1 MQTVACGR
9 RGTRRHGRST
19 VSPVVQGSGPIV
31 VGVDG
36 SPPSLKALEWA
47 AEEASVKKVDLHVV
61 VGWHL
66 PLMLGMPLPLPTD
79 FDPIGPARDVLE
91 GAKEAIAGNYPDLVV
106 KTHIAEGPAA
116 RALVRTASDVGASLL
131 VVGARGH
138 GEVSGLLIGSVS
150 ENVATHAKCP
160 VVVVRH

>member
-1 MQTVACGR
+1 
-9 RGTRRHGRST
+9 
-19 VSPVVQGSGPIV
+19 VVQGSGPIV

-36 SPPSLKALEWA
+36 SAPSLNALEWA

-79 FDPIGPARDVLE
+79 FDPIEPARDVLE
-91 GAKEAIAGNYPDLVV
+91 GAKKAIAGNYPDLVV
-106 KTHIAEGPAA
+106 KTHIAEGSAA
-116 RALVRTASDVGASLL
+116 RSLVRTAADVGASLL

-150 ENVATHAKCP
+150 EKVATHAKCP